1 MKKALEL
8 ILKLLALIALTMVY
22 AGEIDLTPLYAHI
35 KAKYRPSAAYYVS
48 VLSALAVF
56 LILLDFIQVAVVWLY
71 RRRMRI
77 INDDN
82 FVVGIRHL
90 YSIVLVVGVVIGLLS
105 LFQIHIRDVL
115 TSISIIFAGL
125 AILTKDYVSNMINGM
140 ILTFSGQI
148 SIGDNVRIGQHR
160 GKIIDI
166 TLQNIHLI
174 NDDDDVIYIPNNTA
188 MNTDITNYTRRLIKR
203 VSLDF
208 EIDLKYLNS
217 VEELEQYLVETL
229 NPFSDQIQPNSPY
242 LRIAEIH
249 RGSVK
254 CKFQYILRVP
264 DKDLERVIRRTVA
277 RRLVQLI
284 SAREKY
290 VDKISGLPDGREEA

>member
-1 MKKALEL
+1 MKKAL
-8 ILKLLALIALTMVY
+8 ILAFKLLMLVALTMIY
-22 AGEIDLTPLYAHI
+22 MGEIDVTPLFSQL
-35 KAKYRPSAAYYVS
+35 KAKYRPSAAYYVN

-56 LILLDFIQVAVVWLY
+56 LLLLDFVQVFVIWLY
-71 RRRMRI
+71 RRRTRLPS
-77 INDDN
+77 DDN
-82 FVVGIRHL
+82 FVIGIRHV
-90 YSIVLVVGVVIGLLS
+90 YSIILVIGLAIGFLS

-148 SIGDNVRIGQHR
+148 SIGDSVRIGQHR

-188 MNTDITNYTRRLIKR
+188 MTTDITNYTRRPIKR
-203 VSLDF
+203 NSLDF
-208 EIDLKYLNS
+208 EIDLKYLNT
-217 VEELEQYLVETL
+217 VEELEQYLIKALE
-229 NPFSDQIQPNSPY
+229 PFLDRIQPDSYY
-242 LRIAEIH
+242 LRVVEVN
-249 RGSVK
+249 RTSVV
-254 CKFQYILRVP
+254 CKFQYVLRIP
-264 DKDLERVIRRTVA
+264 DKELERTIRRKVV
-277 RRLVQLI
+277 RHLVQLI

-290 VDKISGLPDGREEA
+290 VDKISDLPNGSGEV

>member
-1 MKKALEL
+1 MILLLKMLVL
-8 ILKLLALIALTMVY
+8 ILLTLVAM
-22 AGEIDLTPLYAHI
+22 GEIDLAPLYNQL
-35 KAKYRPSAAYYVS
+35 KAKYRPSAVYYTT

-56 LILLDFIQVAVVWLY
+56 LLFLDFVQVTVVWLY
-71 RRRMRI
+71 RRRSHRHG
-77 INDDN
+77 DDN
-82 FVVGIRHL
+82 FTVGIRHL
-90 YSIVLVVGVVIGLLS
+90 YSIILVVGLVVGVLS

-148 SIGDNVRIGQHR
+148 SIGDNIRIGAHR

-188 MNTDITNYTRRLIKR
+188 MNTDIINYTRRPIR
-203 VSLDF
+203 RISLDF
-208 EIDLKYLNS
+208 EIDLKYLS
-217 VEELEQYLVETL
+217 TVEELEQYLIETL
-229 NPFSDQIQPNSPY
+229 RSFHDRIQPDSYY
-242 LRIAEIH
+242 LRVAEIN
-249 RGSVK
+249 RTSVV
-254 CKFQYILRVP
+254 CKFQYILRQP
-264 DKDLERVIRRTVA
+264 DKDLERHIRRTVA

-290 VDKISGLPDGREEA
+290 VDKISDLPNSIDEKV